1 MTRFRPCID
10 LHRGCVKQIVGGTLT
25 EDEQNLQTNFTS
37 DRSAGWYAE
46 LYRRDGLRGGH
57 VIMLGQGNE
66 AVAREAL
73 SAWPGGLQLGG
84 GISLANAASW
94 IDAGAG
100 HVIVTSCLFDDKGN
114 FRERVLREIV
124 ASVGR
129 EHLVVDLSCRKT
141 SAGWTVA
148 MNRWQTLTT
157 LEVTL
162 PALDALAEY
171 CDEFLIHAADAEGL
185 CNGIDEDLVSLLG
198 AWGGKRAVTYAGGIA
213 RLEDFDTIERLSDG
227 NVDATVGSAL
237 DLFGGTGVRYADLL
251 KREGRR

>member
-1 MTRFRPCID
+1 M
-10 LHRGCVKQIVGGTLT
+10 KQIVGGTLT
-25 EDEQNLQTNFTS
+25 DDEQLLRTNFTS
-37 DRSAGWYAE
+37 DRSAAWYAE
-46 LYRRDGLRGGH
+46 LYRRDNLRGGH

-66 AVAREAL
+66 AAAREAL
-73 SAWPGGLQLGG
+73 AAWPGGLQIGG
-84 GISLANAASW
+84 GISLANAAAW
-94 IDAGAG
+94 MDAGAG

-114 FRERVLREIV
+114 FREQTLREIS

-141 SAGWTVA
+141 DGGWSVA

-185 CNGIDEDLVSLLG
+185 CNGIDEELVGLLG

-213 RLEDFDTIERLSDG
+213 CLEDFDIIERLSG
-227 NVDATVGSAL
+227 GHVDATVGSAL

-251 KREGRR
+251 KREARQ